1 MHQCWW
7 KNRLG
12 ILTYPKENCTEQL
25 AVPLLC
31 NTLKWTGQD
40 RTGKDSRLSEMWM
53 LSWRLQFRHGVSLT
67 TQGKIW
73 FISHLIN
80 EKVDDGVT
88 ISWLIMNK
96 GDKRPALKL
105 KKIKRISL
113 NSLLRGKKSAMI
125 MTVMKKMKIVSNSFA
140 WGRLVRLTCLK
151 QTRQSMFNSF
161 PLTKLLQAQDFLLT
175 LISSEANY
183 QGLF

>member
-113 NSLLRGKKSAMI
+113 NSLLRGKNQPWSWQWWKRWRLCQIALPEEGWWDWH
-125 MTVMKKMKIVSNSFA
+125 A
-140 WGRLVRLTCLK
+140 WSKLVKACLIP
-151 QTRQSMFNSF
+151 F
-161 PLTKLLQAQDFLLT
+161 PSPNCCKPRTF
-175 LISSEANY
+175 
-183 QGLF
+183 F